1 MGYKKFNLIE
11 DLIKIL
17 NNKIDYVVLRGYESI
32 PNNTTGDIDLLISK
46 SSFNFFCKIIESL
59 KSKHKLNELKRIN
72 RNYVYMF
79 RLFHIEFNE
88 NYGLKIDVH
97 FEESYLGAEYLSSY
111 EILSKSII
119 YNDIK
124 IPSYEHQVIFN
135 YLQPILGMGYLPEKR
150 KKRIL
155 TQLNK
160 CSLEKLKAELIHLF
174 SKNAS
179 KFLIKIFTEKKMILS
194 KREVLYLRNSIIFKS
209 FNQPIKLV
217 KNFIKL
223 IYRRTYYKFNPPG
236 LFIVFMGPDGAG
248 KSTAIKSFI
257 NVLEQFVINDN
268 SELLAWR
275 PQYLRRLSE
284 YKKNPN
290 HLDNASKEIKIE
302 NIPSQVSSLFRYL
315 YYFMDYILGFY
326 LKYRSVLT
334 NEGYII
340 FDRYFYDYLIQPSY
354 RSYINLP
361 YFIKSSLSIFIPKP
375 DLIIYFQSDAKTLH
389 SRKQE
394 ETLIELQELV
404 NLYDRYISKN
414 KNIKVLNANLS
425 KEKVLLQTLNIFST
439 NYEK

>member
-1 MGYKKFNLIE
+1 
-11 DLIKIL
+11 
-17 NNKIDYVVLRGYESI
+17 
-32 PNNTTGDIDLLISK
+32 
-46 SSFNFFCKIIESL
+46 
-59 KSKHKLNELKRIN
+59 
-72 RNYVYMF
+72 
-79 RLFHIEFNE
+79 
-88 NYGLKIDVH
+88 
-97 FEESYLGAEYLSSY
+97 
-111 EILSKSII
+111 
-119 YNDIK
+119 
-124 IPSYEHQVIFN
+124 
-135 YLQPILGMGYLPEKR
+135 MGYLPEKR

-284 YKKNPN
+284 YKR
-290 HLDNASKEIKIE
+290 IE
-302 NIPSQVSSLFRYL
+302 PPR
-315 YYFMDYILGFY
+315 
-326 LKYRSVLT
+326 
-334 NEGYII
+334 
-340 FDRYFYDYLIQPSY
+340 
-354 RSYINLP
+354 
-361 YFIKSSLSIFIPKP
+361 
-375 DLIIYFQSDAKTLH
+375 
-389 SRKQE
+389 
-394 ETLIELQELV
+394 
-404 NLYDRYISKN
+404 
-414 KNIKVLNANLS
+414 
-425 KEKVLLQTLNIFST
+425 
-439 NYEK
+439 